1 MPFRVGYGRTC
12 VFSLSRFLCAECMI
26 PVGAKTD
33 AGGQFYDSVERRV
46 AQTRVVA
53 GMGKA
58 VSYCA

>member
-1 MPFRVGYGRTC
+1 M
-12 VFSLSRFLCAECMI
+12 FSLSRFLCAECMI

-58 VSYCA
+58 VSFCA